1 MFTTGAPAAPTE
13 LQLQKQRPGTAL
25 APPKS
30 NFSFTAPFA
39 FALWPFVRFDASRE
53 RALFALGAIGFV
65 ASVLVAPESSAGIS
79 VMWTAGA
86 FGAFATHLGLKAI
99 KGGPLELEDMCH

>member
-1 MFTTGAPAAPTE
+1 MLKHEFEKPRTRAGVCCE
-13 LQLQKQRPGTAL
+13 RLD
-25 APPKS
+25 
-30 NFSFTAPFA
+30 N
-39 FALWPFVRFDASRE
+39 VRMTLSSRE

-65 ASVLVAPESSAGIS
+65 ASMLVAPESSAGIS